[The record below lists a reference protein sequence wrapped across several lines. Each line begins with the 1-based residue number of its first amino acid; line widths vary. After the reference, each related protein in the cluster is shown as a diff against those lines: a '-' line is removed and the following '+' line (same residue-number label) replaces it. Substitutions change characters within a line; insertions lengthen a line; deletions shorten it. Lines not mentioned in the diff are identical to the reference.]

1 MIYLIILVL
10 LLAVELLYFRIADK
24 LNIIDKP
31 NQRSS
36 HKQITLR
43 GGGVVFYLAA
53 LGYFFY
59 TGMPYPFFFIGLTL
73 IAGISFADDVHSVPN
88 KIRLIIHFI
97 SMLLMFY
104 QLGLFTDFPLWY
116 LLIALIFCTGVINA
130 YNFMDGINGITGGYS
145 LVVLGILYWLN
156 RSLDFI
162 DIEFLRWIL
171 LADVVFC
178 FFNFRKKAKCFA
190 GDVGSVSMAFI
201 VVFVLG
207 KLILKTGDVTYIVL
221 LAVYGVDTVLTII
234 HRLILKENITQPHRK
249 HAYQIMANELKMPH
263 VGVSLLYMFLQLLA
277 WGVYKYSGLESV
289 LSLVII
295 LVVYSSCYIFF
306 MRKYF
311 PLHLAYLRDSLKN

>member
-1 MIYLIILVL
+1 MVYLIIFIL
-10 LLAVELLYFRIADK
+10 LLAAELLYFRIADK

-43 GGGVVFYLAA
+43 GGGVIFYLAA

-59 TGMPYPFFFIGLTL
+59 SGMSYPFFFVGLTL

-104 QLGLFTDFPLWY
+104 QLDLFTDFPLWY

-277 WGVYKYSGLESV
+277 LGVYKYSGLESV
-289 LSLVII
+289 LSLVVI
-295 LVVYSSCYIFF
+295 LVVYSLCYIFF

-311 PLHLAYLRDSLKN
+311 PLHLAYLRDSQKN